1 MSIPLVMSQT
11 GPVPTSMVSLNTALI
26 QAVSATNPDYTAN
39 LPGSL
44 IEDLSSTAT
53 GALYTIDQAR
63 IDAVNNVTPYG
74 ANPYVLSQLGA
85 QAGIPQGQPYNTSVY
100 ITFTGQAGYVVAAG
114 TIVSD
119 GTNQYTTQ
127 ASAII
132 PTGLTTAPVY
142 CVSSSSGSWAV
153 PAGSVTTVLTS
164 VPSGYTLT
172 CTNPLAGIPGGAAE
186 PVESYRSRVLTAGQ
200 VTAQGTA
207 AFIRTL
213 VSAVPG
219 VTPRL
224 VSVLQ
229 VSGGWEV
236 ICGGGDPYEVAGAI
250 YLGVLD
256 LSSIVG
262 SVTTAR
268 NIATTITDYPNTYNI
283 VFVNPPN
290 QVVTIAATWNTT
302 LTTFSSG
309 AQVNALAAPALA
321 AYVNSI
327 TVGQPINELEMA
339 YVFQESVASVLPA
352 QYLTTLTFVVT
363 INGTITAPSAG
374 TSIIPGDTE
383 SYFSCAANAVTVTQ

>member
-1 MSIPLVMSQT
+1 MSIPLVMSPT
-11 GPVPTSMVSLNTALI
+11 GPVPTSMVNLNTALI

-74 ANPYVLSQLGA
+74 ANPYVLSKLGA
-85 QAGIPQGQPYNTSVY
+85 QAGIPQGRPYNTSVY
-100 ITFTGQAGYVVAAG
+100 ITFTGQAGYVVAEG
-114 TIVSD
+114 MIVSD
-119 GTNQYTTQ
+119 GTNQYKTQ

-186 PVESYRSRVLTAGQ
+186 PVDSYRSRVLTAGQ

-219 VTPRL
+219 VTPML

-268 NIATTITDYPNTYNI
+268 NITTTITDYPNTYNI

-327 TVGQPINELEMA
+327 TVGQPINELGMA

>member
-268 NIATTITDYPNTYNI
+268 NITTTITDYPNTYNI

>member
-1 MSIPLVMSQT
+1 MSIPLVMSPT
-11 GPVPTSMVSLNTALI
+11 GPVPTSMVNLNTALI

-74 ANPYVLSQLGA
+74 ANPYVLSKLGA
-85 QAGIPQGQPYNTSVY
+85 QAGIPQGRPYNTSVY
-100 ITFTGQAGYVVAAG
+100 ITFTGQAGYVVAEG
-114 TIVSD
+114 MIVSD
-119 GTNQYTTQ
+119 GTNQYKTQ

-186 PVESYRSRVLTAGQ
+186 PVDSYRSRVLTAGQ

-268 NIATTITDYPNTYNI
+268 NITTTITDYPNTYNI

-327 TVGQPINELEMA
+327 TVGQPINELGMA

-363 INGTITAPSAG
+363 INGT
-374 TSIIPGDTE
+374 
-383 SYFSCAANAVTVTQ
+383 

>member
-1 MSIPLVMSQT
+1 MSIPLVISQT
-11 GPVPTSMVSLNTALI
+11 GPVPTAMVSLNTALI

-142 CVSSSSGSWAV
+142 CVSSPSGSWAV

-363 INGTITAPSAG
+363 INGTTTAPNSG